1 MGGAARERGRKDAA
15 LPGAGLPPQQ
25 RRLGDG
31 VYDTFMMID
40 ETKCPPYTNTL
51 CNPSEAPVSRRLNI
65 TTEPFTRGHTQH
77 FVSGGVMKVE
87 QLFQEFG
94 SRRTSTLHSDG
105 VSNSEKSSPASQ
117 GKSSDSL
124 GTVKCSLSSR
134 PSKVLPLTPEQALKQ
149 YKHHLTAYE
158 KLEIISYPEIYFVGP
173 NAKKRQGVIGGPNN
187 GGYDDADGA
196 YIHVP
201 RDHLAYRYEV
211 LKIIG
216 KGSFGQ
222 VARVYDHKLRQYVA
236 LKMVRNEKRFHRQ
249 AAEEIRILEHLKKQD
264 KTGSMNVIHMLES
277 FTFRNHVCMA
287 FELLSIDLYE
297 LRP

>member
-1 MGGAARERGRKDAA
+1 MKWKEK
-15 LPGAGLPPQQ
+15 
-25 RRLGDG
+25 LGDG

-40 ETKCPPYTNTL
+40 ETKCPPCSNVL
-51 CNPSEAPVSRRLNI
+51 CNPSEPPPPRRLNM
-65 TTEPFTRGHTQH
+65 TTEQFTGDHTQH
-77 FVSGGVMKVE
+77 FLDGGEMKVE

-94 SRRTSTLHSDG
+94 NRKSNTIQSDG
-105 VSNSEKSSPASQ
+105 ISDSEKCSPTVSQ
-117 GKSSDSL
+117 GKSSDCL
-124 GTVKCSLSSR
+124 NTVKSNSS
-134 PSKVLPLTPEQALKQ
+134 SKAPKVVPLTPEQALKQ

-158 KLEIISYPEIYFVGP
+158 KLEIINYPEIYFVGP
-173 NAKKRQGVIGGPNN
+173 NAKKRHGVIGGPNN

-249 AAEEIRILEHLKKQD
+249 AAEEIRILEHLKKQ
-264 KTGSMNVIHMLES
+264 
-277 FTFRNHVCMA
+277 
-287 FELLSIDLYE
+287 
-297 LRP
+297 